1 MRRDTGVPGGV
12 NEHMIVDIVEWGRA
26 HGVLE
31 VSLNFAAFRNMLE
44 KGADMGKL
52 EALAAWI
59 IKRLP
64 SYIQIDTLRR
74 FNKKFRPRWVPRYAI
89 YRSAVDIAALGIAA
103 LNAEAMLPFQKRED
117 IPADIEQPLE
127 IV

>member
-1 MRRDTGVPGGV
+1 
-12 NEHMIVDIVEWGRA
+12 MIVDIVEWGRA
-26 HGVLE
+26 HDVTE

-44 KGADMGKL
+44 KEADLGKL
-52 EALAAWI
+52 ESLAGWI

-89 YRSAVDIAALGIAA
+89 YRSAIDIASIGIAA
-103 LNAEAMLPFQKRED
+103 LNAEAMLPFQKREE
-117 IPADIEQPLE
+117 IPAEAQPAE
-127 IV
+127 IG